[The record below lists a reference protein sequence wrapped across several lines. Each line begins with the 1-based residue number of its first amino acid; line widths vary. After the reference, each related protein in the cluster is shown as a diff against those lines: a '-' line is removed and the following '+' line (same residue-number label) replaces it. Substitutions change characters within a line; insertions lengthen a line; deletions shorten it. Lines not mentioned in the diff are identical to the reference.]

1 MATKKQ
7 MAKPTSLTTSKTIK
21 LTKSNYYSHDTDFQ
35 YMSFSVFKD
44 FEKCEAATLAKLK
57 GDWEPSSDPKA
68 LLIGNYVHSYFE
80 SPEAHQEFVEAN
92 KSEILSS
99 RGKTK
104 GQLKS
109 DYKAADDMI
118 KALSEDDFF
127 NYVYAPGKKEVIV
140 TGELFGHQWKGKID
154 SLCLDRGYFCDLKT
168 VDDFH
173 KGHWNPVLRQKTNF
187 VEDRGY
193 HMQMAIY
200 QKLIKQTF
208 GIDCQPYIFGVSKQP
223 IPDKIAISFD
233 GDGQFLMQSAL
244 EKIKTD
250 QDRFWRVLMGE
261 EKPKR
266 CSKCEYCRQSKQ
278 LAGFTEVSQI
288 EIS

>member
-1 MATKKQ
+1 
-7 MAKPTSLTTSKTIK
+7 
-21 LTKSNYYSHDTDFQ
+21 
-35 YMSFSVFKD
+35 MSFSVFKD

-57 GDWEPSSDPKA
+57 GDWEPTSNPEP
-68 LLIGNYVHSYFE
+68 LLVGNYVHSYFE

-92 KSEILSS
+92 KSEMIST

-109 DYKAADDMI
+109 SYKVADDMI

-127 NYVYAPGKKEVIV
+127 NYVYMPGEKEVIV

-154 SLCLDRGYFCDLKT
+154 SLCLDC
-168 VDDFH
+168 
-173 KGHWNPVLRQKTNF
+173 
-187 VEDRGY
+187 GY
-193 HMQMAIY
+193 HMQAAIY
-200 QKLIKQTF
+200 QELIRQTF
-208 GIDCQPYIFGVSKQP
+208 DVDCQPYIFGVSKQP

-244 EKIKTD
+244 EKIKAD

-266 CSKCEYCRQSKQ
+266 CGKCEYCRQGKQ
-278 LAGFTEVSQI
+278 LAGFTEVSSI

>member
-1 MATKKQ
+1 

-57 GDWEPSSDPKA
+57 GDWEPTSNPEP
-68 LLIGNYVHSYFE
+68 LLVGNYVHSYFE

-92 KSEILSS
+92 KSEMIST

-109 DYKAADDMI
+109 SYKVADDMI

-127 NYVYAPGKKEVIV
+127 NYVYMPGEKEVIV

-173 KGHWNPVLRQKTNF
+173 KGHWNPELRQKVNF

-193 HMQMAIY
+193 HMQAAIY
-200 QKLIKQTF
+200 QELIRQTF
-208 GIDCQPYIFGVSKQP
+208 DVDCQPYIFGVSKQP

-244 EKIKTD
+244 EKIKND
-250 QDRFWRVLMGE
+250 QDRFWKVLMGE
-261 EKPKR
+261 EKPKA
-266 CSKCEYCRQSKQ
+266 CGKCEYCRQGKQ
-278 LAGFTEVSQI
+278 LAGFTEVSSI

>member
-1 MATKKQ
+1 MV
-7 MAKPTSLTTSKTIK
+7 KPTSLTTSKTIK

-35 YMSFSVFKD
+35 YMSFSVFRD
-44 FEKCEAATLAKLK
+44 FEQCEAATLAKLK
-57 GDWEPSSDPKA
+57 GDWEPTSNPEP
-68 LLIGNYVHSYFE
+68 LLVGNYVHSYFE

-92 KSEILSS
+92 KSEMTST

-109 DYKAADDMI
+109 SYKVADDMI
-118 KALSEDDFF
+118 KALNEDDFF
-127 NYVYAPGKKEVIV
+127 NYVYMPGKKEVIV

-173 KGHWNPVLRQKTNF
+173 KGHWNPELRQKINF

-200 QKLIKQTF
+200 QELIKQTF
-208 GIDCQPYIFGVSKQP
+208 GIDCQPYIFGVSKQVP
-223 IPDKIAISFD
+223 PDKIAISFD
-233 GDGQFLMQSAL
+233 GDGQFLMNQAL
-244 EKIKTD
+244 EKIKND
-250 QDRFWRVLMGE
+250 QDRFWQVLMGE
-261 EKPKR
+261 EKPKA
-266 CSKCEYCRQSKQ
+266 CGKCEYCRQSKQ
-278 LAGFTEVSQI
+278 LAGFTEVSSI

>member
-1 MATKKQ
+1 

-44 FEKCEAATLAKLK
+44 FEQCEAATLAKLK
-57 GDWEPSSDPKA
+57 GDWEPTSNPEP
-68 LLIGNYVHSYFE
+68 LLVGNYVHSYFE
-80 SPEAHQEFVEAN
+80 SPKAHQEFVEAN

-109 DYKAADDMI
+109 SYKVADDMI
-118 KALSEDDFF
+118 KVLSEDDFF
-127 NYVYAPGKKEVIV
+127 NYVYAPGDKEVIV

-173 KGHWNPVLRQKTNF
+173 KGHWNPELRQKTNF

-200 QKLIKQTF
+200 QELIRQTF
-208 GIDCQPYIFGVSKQP
+208 DVDCQPYIFGVSKQP

-244 EKIKTD
+244 EKISNE
-250 QDRFWRVLMGE
+250 QDHFWRVLMGE
-261 EKPKR
+261 EPPKA
-266 CSKCEYCRQSKQ
+266 CGKCEYCRQGKQ
-278 LAGFTEVSQI
+278 LAGFTEVSSI

>member
-1 MATKKQ
+1 MTTKRQ
-7 MAKPTSLTTSKTIK
+7 TAKPTSSTTSMK

-57 GDWEPSSDPKA
+57 GDWEPTSNPEP
-68 LLIGNYVHSYFE
+68 LLVGNYVHSYFE

-92 KSEILSS
+92 KSEMIST

-109 DYKAADDMI
+109 SYKVADDMI

-127 NYVYAPGKKEVIV
+127 NYVYMPGEKEVIV

-173 KGHWNPVLRQKTNF
+173 KGHWNPELRQKVNF

-193 HMQMAIY
+193 HMQAAIY
-200 QKLIKQTF
+200 QELIRQTF
-208 GIDCQPYIFGVSKQP
+208 DVDCQPYIFGVSKQP

-250 QDRFWRVLMGE
+250 QDRFWCVLMGE
-261 EKPKR
+261 EPPKA
-266 CSKCEYCRQSKQ
+266 CGKCEYCRQGKQ
-278 LAGFTEVSQI
+278 LAGFTEVSSI

>member
-1 MATKKQ
+1 

-57 GDWEPSSDPKA
+57 GDWEPTSNPEP
-68 LLIGNYVHSYFE
+68 LLVGNYVHSYFE

-92 KSEILSS
+92 KSEMIST

-109 DYKAADDMI
+109 SYKVADDMI
-118 KALSEDDFF
+118 KTLSEDDFF
-127 NYVYAPGKKEVIV
+127 NYVYMPGEKEVIV

-173 KGHWNPVLRQKTNF
+173 KGHWNPELRQKVNF

-193 HMQMAIY
+193 HMQAAIY
-200 QKLIKQTF
+200 QELIKQTF

-244 EKIKTD
+244 EKIKAD

-266 CSKCEYCRQSKQ
+266 CGKCEYCRQGKQ
-278 LAGFTEVSQI
+278 LAGFTEVSSI

>member
-1 MATKKQ
+1 
-7 MAKPTSLTTSKTIK
+7 
-21 LTKSNYYSHDTDFQ
+21 
-35 YMSFSVFKD
+35 MSFSVFRD
-44 FEKCEAATLAKLK
+44 FEQCEAATLAKLK
-57 GDWEPSSDPKA
+57 GNWEPTSNPEP
-68 LLIGNYVHSYFE
+68 LLVGNYVHSYFE

-92 KSEILSS
+92 KSEMIST

-109 DYKAADDMI
+109 SYKVADDMI

-127 NYVYAPGKKEVIV
+127 NYVYMPGEKEVIV

-173 KGHWNPVLRQKTNF
+173 KGHWNPELRQKVNF

-193 HMQMAIY
+193 HMQAAIY
-200 QKLIKQTF
+200 QELIRQTF
-208 GIDCQPYIFGVSKQP
+208 DVDCQPYIFGVSKQP

-244 EKIKTD
+244 EKIKAD

-266 CSKCEYCRQSKQ
+266 CGKCEYCRQGKQ

>member
-1 MATKKQ
+1 

-44 FEKCEAATLAKLK
+44 FEQCEAATLAKLK
-57 GDWEPSSDPKA
+57 GDWEPTSNPEP
-68 LLIGNYVHSYFE
+68 LLVGNYVHSYFE

-92 KSEILSS
+92 KSEMIST

-109 DYKAADDMI
+109 SYKVADDMI

-127 NYVYAPGKKEVIV
+127 NYVYMPGKKEVIV

-173 KGHWNPVLRQKTNF
+173 KGHWNPELRQKVNF

-193 HMQMAIY
+193 HMQAAIY
-200 QKLIKQTF
+200 QELIRQTF
-208 GIDCQPYIFGVSKQP
+208 DVDCQPYIFGVSKQP

-244 EKIKTD
+244 EKIKAD

-261 EKPKR
+261 EKPKA
-266 CSKCEYCRQSKQ
+266 CGKCDYCRQGKQ
-278 LAGFTEVSQI
+278 LAGFTEVSDI

>member
-1 MATKKQ
+1 

-35 YMSFSVFKD
+35 YMSFSVFRD
-44 FEKCEAATLAKLK
+44 FEQCEAATLAKLK
-57 GDWEPSSDPKA
+57 GDWEPSSNPEP
-68 LLIGNYVHSYFE
+68 LLVGNYVHSYFE

-92 KSEILSS
+92 KSEMIST

-109 DYKAADDMI
+109 SYKVADDMI
-118 KALSEDDFF
+118 KALSDDDFF
-127 NYVYAPGKKEVIV
+127 NYVYMPGEKEVIV

-173 KGHWNPVLRQKTNF
+173 KGHWNPELRQKVNF

-193 HMQMAIY
+193 HMQAAIY
-200 QKLIKQTF
+200 QELIRQTF
-208 GIDCQPYIFGVSKQP
+208 GVDCQPYIFGVSKQP

-244 EKIKTD
+244 EKIKAD

-266 CSKCEYCRQSKQ
+266 CGKCEYCRQGKQ
-278 LAGFTEVSQI
+278 LAGFTEVSSI

>member
-1 MATKKQ
+1 

-44 FEKCEAATLAKLK
+44 FEQCEASTLAKLK
-57 GDWEPSSDPKA
+57 GDWEPTSNPEP
-68 LLIGNYVHSYFE
+68 LLVGNYVHSYFE

-92 KSEILSS
+92 KSEMVST

-109 DYKAADDMI
+109 SYKVADDMI

-127 NYVYAPGKKEVIV
+127 NYVYMPGEKEVIV

-173 KGHWNPVLRQKTNF
+173 KGHWNPELRQKTNF

-200 QKLIKQTF
+200 QELIKQTF

-244 EKIKTD
+244 EKIKAD

-266 CSKCEYCRQSKQ
+266 CGKCEYCRQGKQ

>member
-1 MATKKQ
+1 

-35 YMSFSVFKD
+35 YMSFSVFRD
-44 FEKCEAATLAKLK
+44 FEQCEAATLAKLK
-57 GDWEPSSDPKA
+57 GDWEPTSNPEP
-68 LLIGNYVHSYFE
+68 LLVGNYVHSYFE

-92 KSEILSS
+92 KSEMLSS

-109 DYKAADDMI
+109 SYKVADDMI

-127 NYVYAPGKKEVIV
+127 NYVYAPGDKEVIV

-173 KGHWNPVLRQKTNF
+173 KGHWDPVLRQKTNF

-200 QKLIKQTF
+200 QELIKQTF
-208 GIDCQPYIFGVSKQP
+208 GIDCQPYIFGVSKQVP
-223 IPDKIAISFD
+223 PDKIAISFD
-233 GDGQFLMQSAL
+233 GDGQFLMNQAL
-244 EKIKTD
+244 EKIKND
-250 QDRFWRVLMGE
+250 QDRFWQVLMGE
-261 EKPKR
+261 EKPKA
-266 CSKCEYCRQSKQ
+266 CGKCDYCRQGKQ
-278 LAGFTEVSQI
+278 LAGFTEVSDI

>member
-1 MATKKQ
+1 

-44 FEKCEAATLAKLK
+44 FEQCEASTLAKLK
-57 GDWEPSSDPKA
+57 GDWEPTSNPEP
-68 LLIGNYVHSYFE
+68 LLVGNYVHSYFE

-92 KSEILSS
+92 KSEMLSS

-109 DYKAADDMI
+109 SYKVADDMI

-127 NYVYAPGKKEVIV
+127 NYVYAPGDKEVIV
-140 TGELFGHQWKGKID
+140 TGELFGRQWKGKID

-173 KGHWNPVLRQKTNF
+173 KGHWNPELRQKTNF

-200 QKLIKQTF
+200 QELIKQTF

-278 LAGFTEVSQI
+278 LAGFTEVSSI

>member
-1 MATKKQ
+1 

-57 GDWEPSSDPKA
+57 GDWEPTSNPEP
-68 LLIGNYVHSYFE
+68 LLVGNYVHSYFE

-92 KSEILSS
+92 KSEMIST

-109 DYKAADDMI
+109 SYKVADDMI

-127 NYVYAPGKKEVIV
+127 NYVYMPGEKEVIV

-173 KGHWNPVLRQKTNF
+173 KGHWNPELRQKVNF

-193 HMQMAIY
+193 HMQAAIY
-200 QKLIKQTF
+200 QELIRQTF
-208 GIDCQPYIFGVSKQP
+208 DVDCQPYIFGVSKQP

-244 EKIKTD
+244 EKISNE
-250 QDRFWRVLMGE
+250 QDHFWRVLMGE
-261 EKPKR
+261 EPPKA
-266 CSKCEYCRQSKQ
+266 CGKCEYCRQGKQ
-278 LAGFTEVSQI
+278 PAGFTEVSSI

>member
-1 MATKKQ
+1 MTTKRQ
-7 MAKPTSLTTSKTIK
+7 TAKPTSSTTSMK

-57 GDWEPSSDPKA
+57 GDWEPTSNPEP
-68 LLIGNYVHSYFE
+68 LLVGNYVHSYFE

-92 KSEILSS
+92 KSEMIST

-109 DYKAADDMI
+109 SYKVADDMI

-127 NYVYAPGKKEVIV
+127 NYVYMPGEKEVIV

-173 KGHWNPVLRQKTNF
+173 KGHWNPELRQKVNF

-193 HMQMAIY
+193 HMQAAIY
-200 QKLIKQTF
+200 QELIRQTF
-208 GIDCQPYIFGVSKQP
+208 GVECQPYIFGVSKQP

-266 CSKCEYCRQSKQ
+266 CGKCEYCRQGKQ
-278 LAGFTEVSQI
+278 LAGFTEVSSI

>member
-1 MATKKQ
+1 M
-7 MAKPTSLTTSKTIK
+7 L
-21 LTKSNYYSHDTDFQ
+21 
-35 YMSFSVFKD
+35 V
-44 FEKCEAATLAKLK
+44 
-57 GDWEPSSDPKA
+57 
-68 LLIGNYVHSYFE
+68 GNYVHSYFE
-80 SPEAHQEFVEAN
+80 SPKAHQEFVEAN

-109 DYKAADDMI
+109 SYKVADDMI
-118 KALSEDDFF
+118 KVLSEDDFF
-127 NYVYAPGKKEVIV
+127 NYVYAPGDKEVIV

-173 KGHWNPVLRQKTNF
+173 KGHWNPELRQKTNF

-200 QKLIKQTF
+200 QELIRQTF
-208 GIDCQPYIFGVSKQP
+208 DVDCQPYIFGVSKQP

-244 EKIKTD
+244 EKISNE
-250 QDRFWRVLMGE
+250 QDHFWRVLMGE
-261 EKPKR
+261 EPPKA
-266 CSKCEYCRQSKQ
+266 CGKCEYCRQGKQ
-278 LAGFTEVSQI
+278 LAGFTEVSSI

>member
-1 MATKKQ
+1 MTTKRQ
-7 MAKPTSLTTSKTIK
+7 TAKPTSSTTSMK

-57 GDWEPSSDPKA
+57 GDWEPTSNPEP
-68 LLIGNYVHSYFE
+68 LLVGNYVHSYFE

-92 KSEILSS
+92 KSEMIST

-109 DYKAADDMI
+109 SYKVADDMI

-127 NYVYAPGKKEVIV
+127 NYVYMPGEKEVIV

-173 KGHWNPVLRQKTNF
+173 KGHWNPELRQKVNF

-193 HMQMAIY
+193 HMQAAIY
-200 QKLIKQTF
+200 QELIRQTF
-208 GIDCQPYIFGVSKQP
+208 DVDCQPYIFGVSKQP

-244 EKIKTD
+244 EKISNE
-250 QDRFWRVLMGE
+250 QDHFWRVLMGE
-261 EKPKR
+261 EPPKA
-266 CSKCEYCRQSKQ
+266 CGKCEYCRQGKQ
-278 LAGFTEVSQI
+278 LAGFTEVSSI

>member
-1 MATKKQ
+1 

-57 GDWEPSSDPKA
+57 GDWEPTSNPEP
-68 LLIGNYVHSYFE
+68 LLVGNYVHSYFE

-92 KSEILSS
+92 KSEMIST

-109 DYKAADDMI
+109 SYKVADDMI

-127 NYVYAPGKKEVIV
+127 NYVYMPGEKEVIV

-173 KGHWNPVLRQKTNF
+173 KGHWNPELRQKVNF

-193 HMQMAIY
+193 HMQAAIY
-200 QKLIKQTF
+200 QELIRQTF
-208 GIDCQPYIFGVSKQP
+208 DVDCQPYIFGVSKQP

-233 GDGQFLMQSAL
+233 GDGKFLMQEAL
-244 EKIKTD
+244 EKISNE
-250 QDRFWRVLMGE
+250 QDHFWRVLMGE
-261 EKPKR
+261 EPPKA
-266 CSKCEYCRQSKQ
+266 CGKCEYCRQGKQ
-278 LAGFTEVSQI
+278 LAGFTEVSSI

>member
-1 MATKKQ
+1 
-7 MAKPTSLTTSKTIK
+7 
-21 LTKSNYYSHDTDFQ
+21 
-35 YMSFSVFKD
+35 MSFSVFRD
-44 FEKCEAATLAKLK
+44 FEQCEAATLAKLK
-57 GDWEPSSDPKA
+57 GDWEPTSNPEP
-68 LLIGNYVHSYFE
+68 LLVGNYVHSYFE

-92 KSEILSS
+92 KSEMIST

-109 DYKAADDMI
+109 SYKVADDMI

-127 NYVYAPGKKEVIV
+127 NYVYMPGDKEVIV
-140 TGELFGHQWKGKID
+140 TGELFGRQWKGKID

-173 KGHWNPVLRQKTNF
+173 KGHWNPELRQKINF

-193 HMQMAIY
+193 HMQAAIY
-200 QKLIKQTF
+200 QELIRQTF
-208 GIDCQPYIFGVSKQP
+208 DVDCQPYIFGVSKQP

-244 EKIKTD
+244 EKIKAD

-261 EKPKR
+261 EKPKT
-266 CSKCEYCRQSKQ
+266 CGKCEYCRQGKQ
-278 LAGFTEVSQI
+278 LAGFTEVSSI

>member
-1 MATKKQ
+1 M
-7 MAKPTSLTTSKTIK
+7 K

-57 GDWEPSSDPKA
+57 GDWEPTSNPEP
-68 LLIGNYVHSYFE
+68 LLVGNYVHSYFE
-80 SPEAHQEFVEAN
+80 SPEAHQEFVETN
-92 KSEILSS
+92 KSEMIST

-109 DYKAADDMI
+109 SYKVADDMI

-127 NYVYAPGKKEVIV
+127 NYVYMPGEKEVIV

-173 KGHWNPVLRQKTNF
+173 KGHWNPELRQKVNF

-193 HMQMAIY
+193 HMQAAIY
-200 QKLIKQTF
+200 QELIRQTF
-208 GIDCQPYIFGVSKQP
+208 GVDCQPYIFGVSKQS

-244 EKIKTD
+244 EKIKAD

-266 CSKCEYCRQSKQ
+266 CGKCEYCRQGKQ
-278 LAGFTEVSQI
+278 LAGFTEVSSI

>member
-1 MATKKQ
+1 

-57 GDWEPSSDPKA
+57 GDWEPTSNPEP
-68 LLIGNYVHSYFE
+68 LLVGNYVHSYFE

-92 KSEILSS
+92 KSEMIST

-109 DYKAADDMI
+109 SYKVADDMI

-127 NYVYAPGKKEVIV
+127 NYVYMPGEKEVIV

-173 KGHWNPVLRQKTNF
+173 KGHWNPELRQKVNF

-193 HMQMAIY
+193 HMQAAIY
-200 QKLIKQTF
+200 QELIRQTF
-208 GIDCQPYIFGVSKQP
+208 DVDCQPYIFGVSKQP

-244 EKIKTD
+244 EKISNE
-250 QDRFWRVLMGE
+250 QDHFWRVLMGKE
-261 EKPKR
+261 PPKA
-266 CSKCEYCRQSKQ
+266 CGKCEYCRQGKQ
-278 LAGFTEVSQI
+278 LAGFTEVSSI

>member
-1 MATKKQ
+1 

-57 GDWEPSSDPKA
+57 GDWEPTSNPEP
-68 LLIGNYVHSYFE
+68 LLVGNYVHSYFE

-92 KSEILSS
+92 KSEMIST

-109 DYKAADDMI
+109 SYKVADDMI
-118 KALSEDDFF
+118 KTLSEDDFF
-127 NYVYAPGKKEVIV
+127 NYVYMPGEKEVIV

-173 KGHWNPVLRQKTNF
+173 KGHWNPELRQKTNF

-200 QKLIKQTF
+200 QELIKQTF

-233 GDGQFLMQSAL
+233 GDGKFLMQEAL
-244 EKIKTD
+244 EKISNE
-250 QDRFWRVLMGE
+250 QDHFWRVLMGE
-261 EKPKR
+261 EPPKA
-266 CSKCEYCRQSKQ
+266 CGKCEYCRQGKQ
-278 LAGFTEVSQI
+278 LAGFTEVSSI

>member
-1 MATKKQ
+1 

-57 GDWEPSSDPKA
+57 GDWEPTSNPEP
-68 LLIGNYVHSYFE
+68 LLVGNYVHSYFE

-92 KSEILSS
+92 KSEMIST

-109 DYKAADDMI
+109 SYKVADDMI

-127 NYVYAPGKKEVIV
+127 NYVYMPGEKEVIV

-154 SLCLDRGYFCDLKT
+154 NLCLDRGYFCDLKT

-173 KGHWNPVLRQKTNF
+173 KGHWNPELRQKVNF

-193 HMQMAIY
+193 HMQAAIY
-200 QKLIKQTF
+200 QELIRQTF
-208 GIDCQPYIFGVSKQP
+208 DVDCQPYIFGVSKQP

-261 EKPKR
+261 EPPKA
-266 CSKCEYCRQSKQ
+266 CGKCEYCRQGKQ

>member
-1 MATKKQ
+1 
-7 MAKPTSLTTSKTIK
+7 
-21 LTKSNYYSHDTDFQ
+21 
-35 YMSFSVFKD
+35 MSFSVFKD
-44 FEKCEAATLAKLK
+44 FEQCEAATLAKLK
-57 GDWEPSSDPKA
+57 GDWEPASDPKA

-92 KSEILSS
+92 KSEMLSS

-109 DYKAADDMI
+109 SYKVADDMI

-127 NYVYAPGKKEVIV
+127 NYVYAPGDKEVIV

-173 KGHWNPVLRQKTNF
+173 KGHWNPELRQKTNF

-200 QKLIKQTF
+200 QELIKQTF
-208 GIDCQPYIFGVSKQP
+208 GIDCQPYIFGVSKQVP
-223 IPDKIAISFD
+223 PDKIAISFD
-233 GDGQFLMQSAL
+233 GDGKFLMQEAL
-244 EKIKTD
+244 EKISNE
-250 QDRFWRVLMGE
+250 QDHFWRVLMGE
-261 EKPKR
+261 EPPKT
-266 CSKCEYCRQSKQ
+266 CGKCEYCRQGKQ
-278 LAGFTEVSQI
+278 LAGFTEVSSI

>member
-1 MATKKQ
+1 
-7 MAKPTSLTTSKTIK
+7 
-21 LTKSNYYSHDTDFQ
+21 
-35 YMSFSVFKD
+35 MSFSVFKD

-57 GDWEPSSDPKA
+57 GDWEPTSDPKA

-80 SPEAHQEFVEAN
+80 SEQAHADFISAN
-92 KSEILSS
+92 HKAMMTTPNKKEPDGHL
-99 RGKTK
+99 RA
-104 GQLKS
+104 
-109 DYKAADDMI
+109 DYKIADKMI
-118 KALSEDDFF
+118 EALSEDDFF
-127 NYVYAPGKKEVIV
+127 NYVYAPGDKEVIV

-173 KGHWNPVLRQKTNF
+173 NGHWNPELRQKVNF

-193 HMQMAIY
+193 HMQVAIY
-200 QKLIKQTF
+200 QELIRQTF
-208 GIDCQPYIFGVSKQP
+208 DVDCQPYIFGVSKQP

-278 LAGFTEVSQI
+278 LAGFTEVSSI

>member
-1 MATKKQ
+1 

-44 FEKCEAATLAKLK
+44 FEQCEASTLAKLK
-57 GDWEPSSDPKA
+57 GDWEPTSNPEP
-68 LLIGNYVHSYFE
+68 LLVGNYVHSYFE

-92 KSEILSS
+92 KSEMIST

-109 DYKAADDMI
+109 SYKVADDMI

-127 NYVYAPGKKEVIV
+127 NYVYMPGEKEVIV

-173 KGHWNPVLRQKTNF
+173 KGHWNPELRQKVNF

-193 HMQMAIY
+193 HMQAAIY
-200 QKLIKQTF
+200 QELIRQTF
-208 GIDCQPYIFGVSKQP
+208 DVDCQPYIFGVSKQP

-266 CSKCEYCRQSKQ
+266 CGKCEYCRQGKQ

>member
-1 MATKKQ
+1 

-35 YMSFSVFKD
+35 YMSFSVFRD
-44 FEKCEAATLAKLK
+44 FEQCEAATLAKLK
-57 GDWEPSSDPKA
+57 GDWEPSSNPE
-68 LLIGNYVHSYFE
+68 LLLVGNYVHSYFE

-104 GQLKS
+104 GQPKS
-109 DYKAADDMI
+109 SYKVADGMI

-127 NYVYAPGKKEVIV
+127 NYVYAPGDKEVIV

-173 KGHWNPVLRQKTNF
+173 KGQWNPVLRQKTNF

-200 QKLIKQTF
+200 QELIKQTF
-208 GIDCQPYIFGVSKQP
+208 GIDCQPYIFGVSKQIP
-223 IPDKIAISFD
+223 PDKIAISFD
-233 GDGQFLMQSAL
+233 GDGQFLMNQAL
-244 EKIKTD
+244 EKIKND
-250 QDRFWRVLMGE
+250 QDRFWQVLMGE
-261 EKPKR
+261 EKPKA
-266 CSKCEYCRQSKQ
+266 CGKCDYCRQGKQ
-278 LAGFTEVSQI
+278 LAGFTEVSDI

>member
-1 MATKKQ
+1 

-35 YMSFSVFKD
+35 YMSFSVFRD
-44 FEKCEAATLAKLK
+44 FEQCEAATLAKLK
-57 GDWEPSSDPKA
+57 GDWEPTSNPEP
-68 LLIGNYVHSYFE
+68 LLVGNYVHSYFE

-92 KSEILSS
+92 KSEMLSS

-109 DYKAADDMI
+109 SYKVADDMI

-127 NYVYAPGKKEVIV
+127 NYVYMPGEKEVIV

-173 KGHWNPVLRQKTNF
+173 KGHWNPELRQKVNF

-193 HMQMAIY
+193 HMQAAIY
-200 QKLIKQTF
+200 QELIRQTF
-208 GIDCQPYIFGVSKQP
+208 DVDCQPYIFGVSKQP

-244 EKIKTD
+244 EKIKND
-250 QDRFWRVLMGE
+250 QDRFWQVLMGE
-261 EKPKR
+261 EKPKA
-266 CSKCEYCRQSKQ
+266 CGKCDYCRQGKQ
-278 LAGFTEVSQI
+278 LAGFTEVSDI

>member
-57 GDWEPSSDPKA
+57 GDWEPTSNPEP
-68 LLIGNYVHSYFE
+68 LLVGNYVHSYFE

-92 KSEILSS
+92 KSEMIST

-109 DYKAADDMI
+109 SYKVADDMI

-127 NYVYAPGKKEVIV
+127 NYVYMPGEKEVIV

-173 KGHWNPVLRQKTNF
+173 KGHWNPELRQKVNF

-193 HMQMAIY
+193 HMQAAIY
-200 QKLIKQTF
+200 QELIRQTF
-208 GIDCQPYIFGVSKQP
+208 DVDCQPYIFGVSKQP

-244 EKIKTD
+244 EKIKND
-250 QDRFWRVLMGE
+250 QDRFWQVLMGE
-261 EKPKR
+261 EKPKA
-266 CSKCEYCRQSKQ
+266 CGKCDYCRQGKQ
-278 LAGFTEVSQI
+278 LAGFTEVSDI

>member
-1 MATKKQ
+1 M
-7 MAKPTSLTTSKTIK
+7 K

-35 YMSFSVFKD
+35 YMSFSVFED

-57 GDWEPSSDPKA
+57 GDWEPTSNPEP
-68 LLIGNYVHSYFE
+68 LLVGNYVHSYFE

-92 KSEILSS
+92 KSEMIST
-99 RGKTK
+99 RGKTN

-109 DYKAADDMI
+109 SYKVADDMI
-118 KALSEDDFF
+118 KTLSEDDFF
-127 NYVYAPGKKEVIV
+127 NYVYMPGKKEVIV
-140 TGELFGHQWKGKID
+140 TGELFGRQWKGKID

-200 QKLIKQTF
+200 QELIKQTF

-244 EKIKTD
+244 EKIKAD
-250 QDRFWRVLMGE
+250 QDHFWRVLMGE
-261 EKPKR
+261 EPPKA
-266 CSKCEYCRQSKQ
+266 CGKCEYCRQGKQ
-278 LAGFTEVSQI
+278 LAGFTEVSSI

>member
-1 MATKKQ
+1 
-7 MAKPTSLTTSKTIK
+7 
-21 LTKSNYYSHDTDFQ
+21 
-35 YMSFSVFKD
+35 MSFSVFKD

-57 GDWEPSSDPKA
+57 GDWEPTSNPEP
-68 LLIGNYVHSYFE
+68 LLVGNYVHSYFE

-92 KSEILSS
+92 KSEMIST

-109 DYKAADDMI
+109 SYKVADDMI

-127 NYVYAPGKKEVIV
+127 NYVYMPGEKEVIV

-173 KGHWNPVLRQKTNF
+173 KGHWNPELRQKVNF

-193 HMQMAIY
+193 HMQAAIY
-200 QKLIKQTF
+200 QELIRQTF
-208 GIDCQPYIFGVSKQP
+208 DVDCQPYIFGVSKQP

-244 EKIKTD
+244 EKIKAD

-261 EKPKR
+261 EPPKA
-266 CSKCEYCRQSKQ
+266 CGKCEYCRQGKQ
-278 LAGFTEVSQI
+278 LAGFTEVSSI

>member
-1 MATKKQ
+1 

-35 YMSFSVFKD
+35 YMSFSVFRD
-44 FEKCEAATLAKLK
+44 FEQCEAATLAKLK
-57 GDWEPSSDPKA
+57 GDWEPSSNPEP
-68 LLIGNYVHSYFE
+68 LLVGNYVHSYFE

-92 KSEILSS
+92 KSEMIST

-109 DYKAADDMI
+109 SYKVADDMI
-118 KALSEDDFF
+118 KALSDDDFF
-127 NYVYAPGKKEVIV
+127 NYVYMPGEKEVIV
-140 TGELFGHQWKGKID
+140 TGELFGHQWKGKVD

-173 KGHWNPVLRQKTNF
+173 KGHWNPELRQKVNF

-193 HMQMAIY
+193 HMQAAIY
-200 QKLIKQTF
+200 QELIRQTF
-208 GIDCQPYIFGVSKQP
+208 DVDCQPYIFGVSKQP

-261 EKPKR
+261 EPPKA
-266 CSKCEYCRQSKQ
+266 CGKCEYCRQGKQ
-278 LAGFTEVSQI
+278 LAGFTEVSSI

>member
-1 MATKKQ
+1 

-57 GDWEPSSDPKA
+57 GDWEPTSNPEP
-68 LLIGNYVHSYFE
+68 LLVGNYVHSYFE

-92 KSEILSS
+92 KSEMIST

-109 DYKAADDMI
+109 SYKVADDMI

-127 NYVYAPGKKEVIV
+127 NYVYMPGEKEVIV

-173 KGHWNPVLRQKTNF
+173 KGHWNPELRQKINF

-193 HMQMAIY
+193 HMQAAIY
-200 QKLIKQTF
+200 QELIRQTF
-208 GIDCQPYIFGVSKQP
+208 DVDCQPYIFGVSKQP

-244 EKIKTD
+244 EKISNE
-250 QDRFWRVLMGE
+250 QDHFWRVLMGE
-261 EKPKR
+261 EPPKA
-266 CSKCEYCRQSKQ
+266 CGKCEYCRQGKQ
-278 LAGFTEVSQI
+278 LAGFTEVSSI

>member
-1 MATKKQ
+1 
-7 MAKPTSLTTSKTIK
+7 
-21 LTKSNYYSHDTDFQ
+21 
-35 YMSFSVFKD
+35 MSFSVFRD
-44 FEKCEAATLAKLK
+44 FEQCEAATLAKLK
-57 GDWEPSSDPKA
+57 GDWEPTSNPEP
-68 LLIGNYVHSYFE
+68 LLVGNYVHSYFE

-92 KSEILSS
+92 KSEMLSS
-99 RGKTK
+99 RGETK

-109 DYKAADDMI
+109 SYKVADDMI

-127 NYVYAPGKKEVIV
+127 NYVYAPGDKEVIV

-200 QKLIKQTF
+200 QELIKQTF
-208 GIDCQPYIFGVSKQP
+208 GIDCQPYIFGVSKQVP
-223 IPDKIAISFD
+223 PDKIAISFD
-233 GDGQFLMQSAL
+233 GDGEFLMQEAL
-244 EKIKTD
+244 EKISNE
-250 QDRFWRVLMGE
+250 QDHFWRVLMGE
-261 EKPKR
+261 EPPKA
-266 CSKCEYCRQSKQ
+266 CGKCEYCRQGKQ
-278 LAGFTEVSQI
+278 LAGFTEVSSI

>member
-1 MATKKQ
+1 

-44 FEKCEAATLAKLK
+44 FEQCEAATLAKLK
-57 GDWEPSSDPKA
+57 GDWEPTSNPEP
-68 LLIGNYVHSYFE
+68 LLVGNYVHSYFE

-92 KSEILSS
+92 KSEMIST

-109 DYKAADDMI
+109 SYKVADDMI

-127 NYVYAPGKKEVIV
+127 NYVYMPGEKEVIV

-173 KGHWNPVLRQKTNF
+173 KGHWNPELRQKVNF

-193 HMQMAIY
+193 HMQAAIY
-200 QKLIKQTF
+200 QELIRQTF
-208 GIDCQPYIFGVSKQP
+208 GVDCQPYIFGVSKQP

-244 EKIKTD
+244 EKIKAD

-266 CSKCEYCRQSKQ
+266 CGKCEYCRQGKQ

>member
-1 MATKKQ
+1 

-35 YMSFSVFKD
+35 YMSFSVFRD
-44 FEKCEAATLAKLK
+44 FEQCEAATLAKLK
-57 GDWEPSSDPKA
+57 GDWEPTSNPEP
-68 LLIGNYVHSYFE
+68 LLVGNYVHSYFE

-92 KSEILSS
+92 KSEMLSS

-109 DYKAADDMI
+109 SYKVADDMI

-127 NYVYAPGKKEVIV
+127 NYVYMPGEKEVIV

-173 KGHWNPVLRQKTNF
+173 KGHWNPELRQKVNF

-193 HMQMAIY
+193 HMQAAIY
-200 QKLIKQTF
+200 QELIRQTF
-208 GIDCQPYIFGVSKQP
+208 DVDCQPYIFGVSKQP

-233 GDGQFLMQSAL
+233 GDGQFLMNQAL
-244 EKIKTD
+244 EKIKND
-250 QDRFWRVLMGE
+250 QDRFWQVLMGE
-261 EKPKR
+261 EKPKA
-266 CSKCEYCRQSKQ
+266 CGKCDYCRQEKQ
-278 LAGFTEVSQI
+278 LAGFTEVSDI

>member
-1 MATKKQ
+1 
-7 MAKPTSLTTSKTIK
+7 
-21 LTKSNYYSHDTDFQ
+21 
-35 YMSFSVFKD
+35 MSFSVFKD
-44 FEKCEAATLAKLK
+44 FKKCEAATLAKLK
-57 GDWEPSSDPKA
+57 GDWEPTSNPEP
-68 LLIGNYVHSYFE
+68 LLVGNYVHSYFE

-92 KSEILSS
+92 KSEMIST

-109 DYKAADDMI
+109 SYKVADDMI

-127 NYVYAPGKKEVIV
+127 NYVYMPGEKEVIV

-173 KGHWNPVLRQKTNF
+173 KGHWNPELRQKINF

-193 HMQMAIY
+193 HMQAAIY
-200 QKLIKQTF
+200 QELIRQTF
-208 GIDCQPYIFGVSKQP
+208 DVDCQPYIFGVSKQP

-266 CSKCEYCRQSKQ
+266 CGKCEYCRQGKQ

>member
-1 MATKKQ
+1 

-35 YMSFSVFKD
+35 YMSFSVFRD

-57 GDWEPSSDPKA
+57 GDWEPASDPKA

-80 SPEAHQEFVEAN
+80 SEQAHEDFISAN
-92 KSEILSS
+92 HKAMMTNPNKKEPDGHL
-99 RGKTK
+99 RA
-104 GQLKS
+104 
-109 DYKAADDMI
+109 DYKIADKMI
-118 KALSEDDFF
+118 EALSEDDFF
-127 NYVYAPGKKEVIV
+127 NYVYAPGDKEVIV
-140 TGELFGHQWKGKID
+140 TGELFGRQWKGKID

-173 KGHWNPVLRQKTNF
+173 KGHWNPELRQKTNF

-200 QKLIKQTF
+200 QELIKQTF
-208 GIDCQPYIFGVSKQP
+208 GIDCQPYIFGVSKQVP
-223 IPDKIAISFD
+223 PDKIAISFD
-233 GDGQFLMQSAL
+233 GDGKFLMQEGL
-244 EKIKTD
+244 EKISNE
-250 QDRFWRVLMGE
+250 QDHFWRVLMGE
-261 EKPKR
+261 EPPKA
-266 CSKCEYCRQSKQ
+266 CGKCEYCRQGKQ
-278 LAGFTEVSQI
+278 LAGFTEVSSI

>member
-1 MATKKQ
+1 

-57 GDWEPSSDPKA
+57 GDWEPTSNPEP
-68 LLIGNYVHSYFE
+68 LLVGNYVHSYFE

-92 KSEILSS
+92 KSEMIST

-109 DYKAADDMI
+109 SYKVADDMI

-127 NYVYAPGKKEVIV
+127 NYVYMPGEKEVIV

-173 KGHWNPVLRQKTNF
+173 KGHWNPELRQKVNF

-193 HMQMAIY
+193 HMQAAIY
-200 QKLIKQTF
+200 QELIRQTF
-208 GIDCQPYIFGVSKQP
+208 DVDCQPYIFGVSKQP

-261 EKPKR
+261 EPPKA
-266 CSKCEYCRQSKQ
+266 CGKCEYCRQGKQ
-278 LAGFTEVSQI
+278 LAGFTEVSNI

>member
-1 MATKKQ
+1 

-44 FEKCEAATLAKLK
+44 FEQCEAATLAKLK
-57 GDWEPSSDPKA
+57 GDWEPTSNPEP
-68 LLIGNYVHSYFE
+68 LLVGNYVHSYFE
-80 SPEAHQEFVEAN
+80 SPKAHQEFVEAN

-109 DYKAADDMI
+109 SYKVADDMI
-118 KALSEDDFF
+118 KVLSEDDFF
-127 NYVYAPGKKEVIV
+127 NYVYAPGDKEVIV

-200 QKLIKQTF
+200 QELIRQTF
-208 GIDCQPYIFGVSKQP
+208 DVDCQPYIFGVSKQP

-244 EKIKTD
+244 EKISNE
-250 QDRFWRVLMGE
+250 QDHFWRVLMGE
-261 EKPKR
+261 EPPKA
-266 CSKCEYCRQSKQ
+266 CGKCEYCRQGKQ
-278 LAGFTEVSQI
+278 LAGFTEVSSI

>member
-1 MATKKQ
+1 

-35 YMSFSVFKD
+35 YMSFSVFRD
-44 FEKCEAATLAKLK
+44 FEQCEAATLAKLK
-57 GDWEPSSDPKA
+57 GDWEPSSNPEP
-68 LLIGNYVHSYFE
+68 LLVGNYVHSYFE

-92 KSEILSS
+92 KSEMIST

-109 DYKAADDMI
+109 SYKVADDMI
-118 KALSEDDFF
+118 KALSDDDFF
-127 NYVYAPGKKEVIV
+127 NYVYMPGEKEVIV

-173 KGHWNPVLRQKTNF
+173 KGHWNPELRQKVNF

-193 HMQMAIY
+193 HMQAAIY
-200 QKLIKQTF
+200 QELIRQTF
-208 GIDCQPYIFGVSKQP
+208 DVDCQPYIFGVSKQP

-261 EKPKR
+261 EPPKA
-266 CSKCEYCRQSKQ
+266 CGKCEYCRQGKQ
-278 LAGFTEVSQI
+278 LAGFTEVSSI